1 MIDVQKVVEAQETV
15 LEAETELRR
24 KVKKYLEEQKTFEKK
39 VANAIELKQRFD
51 GDQEIMEFTLENELE
66 IFLVFHRHEYS
77 EWDYSISCEQLKIY
91 YLRPVTENTL
101 SAQGEL
107 TFKYIAPET
116 SAEREI
122 KLRKYLS

>member
-1 MIDVQKVVEAQETV
+1 MIDVQKVVEAQETI

-39 VANAIELKQRFD
+39 VANAIELKQRSD
-51 GDQEIMEFTLENELE
+51 TDQEIMEFTLENELE

-107 TFKYIAPET
+107 TFKYIAPEA